1 MFLTNCLAIQQFL
14 MDYLRKKY
22 LETRPRGRNQLFENR
37 FLEAGGNGEPDP
49 VTGAQHRHL

>member
-1 MFLTNCLAIQQFL
+1 MFLTNCLAFQQFL

-22 LETRPRGRNQLFENR
+22 LEMRPRGRNQLFENR